1 MDGEKRER
9 LPFRLKFCYGGAE
22 GSLTLIWTMFYVYF
36 MIFLTDVAG
45 VPPSTAGFIM
55 MIATIWDAIT
65 DPLVGIW
72 SDSIRSK
79 WGRRRPFILF
89 AALPFGISSWL
100 LFSDFGFSPGWT
112 IAYFLVVVIM
122 FFTTHTLI
130 NIPYTA
136 LAAEV
141 TQDYDERT
149 SLVSYRLG
157 WSQFTTIMAATL
169 PLILSKHFAELLGSE
184 RMGWLVMAALM
195 GGFSIFPLLLTWRF
209 TRGYELFP
217 ENVRFRLKSL
227 KEAWRNRPFPYT
239 LGAYAAGAVALNI
252 AAQMIPYFTKYNMQ
266 FSEEKTSL
274 VFLVLFVAT
283 LLWVPVIAI
292 TTNRLGKRKA
302 YIIFAAAWAATQAF
316 AILFIYPG
324 REVILFIL
332 MLIAAGGVAAIPMV
346 QWNMI
351 PDVVEVDEY
360 KTGLRQEGLYIG
372 IATFVQKCSV
382 AAALLI
388 NGLILSAVGYRAD
401 VEQTSGALLGIR
413 LLFGWGTVLFLLISM
428 LLCFL
433 CPMTK
438 ERHDALRE
446 CIRLKKMG
454 RQCDESLIKELF

>member
-1 MDGEKRER
+1 MDGDRGEK

-22 GSLTLIWTMFYVYF
+22 GSLSLMWTMFYIYF

-45 VPPSTAGFIM
+45 VSPSTAGAIM

-72 SDSIRSK
+72 SDNIKSK
-79 WGRRRPFILF
+79 WGRRRPFILLT
-89 AALPFGISSWL
+89 ALPFGVCSWL
-100 LFSDFGFSPGWT
+100 LFSDFGLSSGWT
-112 IAYFLVVVIM
+112 VAYFVMVVIM
-122 FFTTHTLI
+122 FFTAHTLI

-141 TQDYDERT
+141 TQDYDRRT
-149 SLVSYRLG
+149 SLISYRLG

-169 PLILSKHFAELLGSE
+169 PLILSKYFEKMLGSE
-184 RMGWLVMAALM
+184 RMGWLVTAALL
-195 GGFSIFPLLLTWRF
+195 GGFSVFPLLLTWRF

-217 ENVRFRLKSL
+217 ENVGFRLKGL
-227 KEAWRNRPFPYT
+227 REVWRNRSFPYT

-252 AAQMIPYFTKYNMQ
+252 SAQMIPYFTKYNLR

-283 LLWVPVIAI
+283 LLWVPVIAVA
-292 TTNRLGKRKA
+292 TTRLGKRRA
-302 YIIFAAAWAATQAF
+302 YMVFSTAWAIPQGF
-316 AILFIYPG
+316 AIFLLQPG
-324 REVILFIL
+324 RDIILFAL

-360 KTGLRQEGLYIG
+360 KTGLRQEGMYIG
-372 IATFVQKCSV
+372 ITTFVQKCAV
-382 AAALLI
+382 AIALLF
-388 NGLILSAVGYRAD
+388 NGLILSVVGYQAD

-413 LLFGWGTVLFLLISM
+413 LLFGWGTVLFLLISI
-428 LLCFL
+428 LLCYL

-446 CIRLKKMG
+446 CIRLKKEG
-454 RQCDESLIKELF
+454 RQCDESAIRELL